1 MENLEEN
8 NGAMSEEVALNEMRV
23 FLEDYLFE
31 KLEDKRIRK
40 DYPQV
45 LSALISGNLVIQDG
59 IPVYKLKEPITTNEG
74 DVDLDSVK
82 FRTRISV
89 AEKEN
94 LARKN
99 DLREDP
105 LGYSY
110 SCMSFVMNLRSKA
123 YLSKMGRYDIKVCEQ
138 LSTLFV

>member
-1 MENLEEN
+1 MENLEEK
-8 NGAMSEEVALNEMRV
+8 AVMTEEAALIELGG
-23 FLEDYLFE
+23 FLKEYLFE
-31 KLEDKRIRK
+31 TLEDKRIRR

-45 LSALISGNLVIQDG
+45 LSALISGNLVFKDG
-59 IPVYKLKEPITTNEG
+59 TPEYKFKEPIRTNEG
-74 DVDLDSVK
+74 EIDLASVVFK
-82 FRTRISV
+82 TRISV
-89 AEKEN
+89 FEKES

-110 SCMSFVMNLRSKA
+110 SCMAHVMQLRSKA
-123 YLSKMGRYDIKVCEQ
+123 YLSKMGRYDLKVCEQ

>member
-1 MENLEEN
+1 MENLEEK
-8 NGAMSEEVALNEMRV
+8 NGAMSEDMALLELGS

-31 KLEDKRIRK
+31 KLEDKRIKK

-45 LSALISGNLVIQDG
+45 LSALMSGNLVLDNG
-59 IPVYKLKEPITTNEG
+59 IPFYKLKEAIRTNEG
-74 DVDLDSVK
+74 EVDLDSVK

-89 AEKEN
+89 AEKEV
-94 LARKN
+94 LAKKN

-110 SCMSFVMNLRSKA
+110 SCMAFVMNLRSKA
-123 YLSKMGRYDIKVCEQ
+123 YLSKMGRYDLKVCEQ